1 MSCNRLGSGLSLHLY
16 KHLHPLLLTCG
27 LPYSAAK
34 LVNSCNQIAVLLTA
48 CTKMNNTSIFQCPAG
63 SLMTLLA
70 LRGGTLSD
78 RANSGTTE
86 TIVSASHVSCG
97 SRGQGREGA
106 HPHPAHPH
114 PSRRQ
119 AEGFLLL
126 APCIGSLQWL
136 QGRPSPSQPA
146 LMPRAR
152 STAAVVSFGAVTDL

>member
-86 TIVSASHVSCG
+86 AIVSASRVPHG
-97 SRGQGREGA
+97 SRRQGRE
-106 HPHPAHPH
+106 PT
-114 PSRRQ
+114 Q

-146 LMPRAR
+146 PMLWDR